1 MAWLLPVAPRRIA
14 TWSTAPVEK
23 KKGEKKRGVLVSLL
37 MYTSQL
43 CIIVRFI
50 VLSRPAKYLEKETS
64 PADPLTFEKWS
75 SLQHCS
81 FF

>member
-1 MAWLLPVAPRRIA
+1 MAARRIA

-23 KKGEKKRGVLVSLL
+23 KKGGEKKKRGVFVSLL

-50 VLSRPAKYLEKETS
+50 VLPRPAKYLEKETS

-75 SLQHCS
+75 SLQQ
-81 FF
+81 

>member
-1 MAWLLPVAPRRIA
+1 MAARRIA
-14 TWSTAPVEK
+14 TWSTEPVEK
-23 KKGEKKRGVLVSLL
+23 KGKKEKKGVLVSLL

-50 VLSRPAKYLEKETS
+50 VLFRPAKYLEKETS